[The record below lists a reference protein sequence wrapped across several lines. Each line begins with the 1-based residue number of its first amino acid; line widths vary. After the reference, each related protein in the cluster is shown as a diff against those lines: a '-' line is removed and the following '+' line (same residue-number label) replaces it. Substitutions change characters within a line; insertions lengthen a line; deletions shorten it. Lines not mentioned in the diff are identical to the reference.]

1 MGLNEEIK
9 ENAKKVHT
17 NEMKMSIGEIINLYD
32 DGDII
37 IRPEFQRLFRWE
49 IDQKSKFI
57 ESILIGIP
65 IPPIFVQQL
74 DDGRW
79 EVIDGLQRLSTI
91 LEFVGVLKDEHDALK
106 EPIYLQKTK
115 YLPSLENTYY
125 DKFDTVADVQ
135 NYFDRE
141 VKLIFKRTPVTIE
154 IIKRESDLS
163 TKYELFDRL
172 NSGGSSLTAHEI
184 RNAIYL
190 NKKPNAIGLFKK
202 LSEDENFI
210 NATNLSSRDI
220 NEAYNEELVL
230 RFFAYANISDKL
242 SDYNDSIKEFL
253 DGYINDYFDDS
264 KIGVM
269 EAQFKSFFELMLKV
283 SEKVFHGK
291 KAGFSIAK
299 YEALVIGLNK
309 YIAQVTNANFEC
321 FKNKIQRIQDEQWF
335 IDATRG
341 NSFARKRLKAF
352 NENASSYFE
361 DCLES
366 K

>member
-17 NEMKMSIGEIINLYD
+17 NEMKMSIGEIINLYK

-49 IDQKSKFI
+49 IDQKSRFI

-91 LEFVGVLKDEHDALK
+91 LEFVGVLKDENGELK
-106 EPIYLQKTK
+106 QPTCLQKTK

-125 DKFDTVADVQ
+125 DKSDHAIDIQ

-141 VKLIFKRTPVTIE
+141 VKLIFKRTPITIE

-190 NKKPNAIGLFKK
+190 NTKPKAIDLFKR
-202 LSEDENFI
+202 LSKDDNFI
-210 NATNLSSRDI
+210 HTTNLSLKDI
-220 NEAYNEELVL
+220 SEAYNEELVL
-230 RFFAYANISDKL
+230 RFFAYTSIPDKL
-242 SDYNDSIKEFL
+242 SDYNNSIKEFL
-253 DGYINDYFDDS
+253 DGYINDHFDDS
-264 KIGVM
+264 KINEM
-269 EAQFKSFFELMLKV
+269 EAQFRSFFELMSRV

-299 YEALVIGLNK
+299 YEALVIGLNR
-309 YIAQVTNANFEC
+309 YNTQTINTNFEC
-321 FKNKIQRIQDEQWF
+321 FKDKILTIQDAPWF
-335 IDATRG
+335 IEATKG
-341 NSFARKRLKAF
+341 NSYARKRLKVF
-352 NENASSYFE
+352 DENASSYFE